1 MNRCFH
7 LFCAALLSTLLSLG
21 CLVAGAQ
28 EQISPPPPAPLPAL
42 QDLPPDPQRIP
53 PISPRAK
60 FGVLRVVAPPDALL
74 DGKPARLSP
83 GARIRGTNNLLV
95 MSAAVAGQ
103 DLKVLYTLEPMGLVH
118 EVWILTL
125 RETVIHTPPKPLPTD
140 SH

>member
-1 MNRCFH
+1 MNRWPRSSLC
-7 LFCAALLSTLLSLG
+7 LLLAALLSLSSFQS
-21 CLVAGAQ
+21 AAQ
-28 EQISPPPPAPLPAL
+28 EQTTPAPTPLPAL

-74 DGKPARLSP
+74 DGKPVRLSP

-95 MSAAVAGQ
+95 MSAAIAGQ
-103 DLKVLYTLEPMGLVH
+103 DLKVLYTVEPMGLVH

-125 RETVIHTPPKPLPTD
+125 RETVIHTPPKPLPTT
-140 SH
+140 SY